1 MAKKKMQHTEPELK
15 KERKKTSP
23 MDRFIRYVIEGI
35 VLYCLVTL
43 SFRQA
48 IPCNP
53 DASKTACEC
62 IKNVLSEK
70 VPFVDKV
77 RILLNGASREELS
90 SYFNYIDT
98 LSCAFR

>member
-1 MAKKKMQHTEPELK
+1 MAKKKTQHTEPELRE
-15 KERKKTSP
+15 ERKKTSP
-23 MDRFIRYVIEGI
+23 MDRCIKYVIEGI

-43 SFRQA
+43 SFRYVV
-48 IPCNP
+48 PCNP
-53 DASKTACEC
+53 DVSKATCEC
-62 IKNVLSEK
+62 VKSVLSEK